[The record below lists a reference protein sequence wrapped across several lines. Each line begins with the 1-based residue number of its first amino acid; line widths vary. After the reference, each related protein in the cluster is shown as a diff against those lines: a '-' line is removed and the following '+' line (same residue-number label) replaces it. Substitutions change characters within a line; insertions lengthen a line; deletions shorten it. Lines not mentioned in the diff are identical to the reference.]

1 MRFKNRGLWMEYQ
14 NKLNRFTLFL
24 QADRK
29 AKNLNI
35 RKVAQKA
42 RARVWGKNST

>member
-1 MRFKNRGLWMEYQ
+1 MPFKNHGLWRAYQ
-14 NKLNRFTLFL
+14 NKLNKFTLFL

-35 RKVAQKA
+35 KKAAQKA
-42 RARVWGKNST
+42 RAKAWGKNSI